1 MHTGSSFLKTQFFSL
16 LVEGDSREKVLEF
29 MKIFEIRLV
38 TTYFMLWYRT
48 MPFFDFKESMH
59 DAVAEFLSDADE
71 KTHRRLSVYVSKFN
85 AKSVPGIIDTMV
97 LDDDTTGKINFLL
110 ESLNMGAIELRRFL
124 RTVANGLGIPCPR
137 TPMAVLDEEDEES

>member
-1 MHTGSSFLKTQFFSL
+1 
-16 LVEGDSREKVLEF
+16 
-29 MKIFEIRLV
+29 
-38 TTYFMLWYRT
+38 
-48 MPFFDFKESMH
+48 MH

-71 KTHRRLSVYVSKFN
+71 NTHRRLSVYVSKFN

-110 ESLNMGAIELRRFL
+110 ESLNMGAVELRRFL